1 MKLDTRECT
10 HIAKAVEP
18 KYLSSQL
25 KQYYHNWFETKPQDI
40 MVGVSLM
47 LNNLANTNRISAQ
60 LLKGC
65 LRLASN
71 INGKTSKSIEM
82 GFHQR

>member
-1 MKLDTRECT
+1 MKLDTKECT
-10 HIAKAVEP
+10 RIAQASEP
-18 KYLSSQL
+18 EYLSSQL

-47 LNNLANTNRISAQ
+47 LNNLANMNRISAQ
-60 LLKGC
+60 LLAGC

-71 INGKTSKSIEM
+71 INGKTSKCIEM